1 MTHKSYSLFVVVLF
15 LILFTTGCGSLG
27 TNAVPIQK
35 AQPEPTNTEVVETAI
50 PTETPTPKP
59 PTATPTPEAV
69 LLSSLDFKVGFDFSL
84 GICQPVTRKV
94 RCSTLLPR
102 CSIMPRSLI

>member
-69 LLSSLDFKVGFDFSL
+69 LLSSLDLESVLISAWGFASRLRERSGARHCSQD
-84 GICQPVTRKV
+84 V
-94 RCSTLLPR
+94 R
-102 CSIMPRSLI
+102 